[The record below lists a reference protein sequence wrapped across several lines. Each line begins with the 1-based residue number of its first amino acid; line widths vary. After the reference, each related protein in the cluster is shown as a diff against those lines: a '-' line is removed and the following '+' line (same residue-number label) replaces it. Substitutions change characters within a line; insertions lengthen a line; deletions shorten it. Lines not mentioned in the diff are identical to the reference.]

1 MQKQWFLFG
10 SAASMAF
17 VLVILGG
24 VFGNSLAQKNL
35 GDLATLPTT
44 QSQALEPTLANSST
58 GEQGSTVNSVG
69 YRSSND
75 RQRFPLEE
83 HTEARDDD

>member
-10 SAASMAF
+10 SAASVAF

-35 GDLATLPTT
+35 GDLATLPPT
-44 QSQALEPTLANSST
+44 QSKALESALVSEP
-58 GEQGSTVNSVG
+58 GITVNSEG

-75 RQRFPLEE
+75 RQGFPLEE
-83 HTEARDDD
+83 RTEARDDD

>member
-35 GDLATLPTT
+35 SDLATLPPA
-44 QSQALEPTLANSST
+44 QSQALEPTLANSSI
-58 GEQGSTVNSVG
+58 GEQESNVNSEG

-83 HTEARDDD
+83 RTEPRDDD

>member
-35 GDLATLPTT
+35 GDLATLPPTH
-44 QSQALEPTLANSST
+44 SQALVPTLANSST
-58 GEQGSTVNSVG
+58 GEQGSTVDSESFG
-69 YRSSND
+69 SSND
-75 RQRFPLEE
+75 HQRFPFEE
-83 HTEARDDD
+83 RTEARDND